1 MLTMPA
7 DASPLIPVI
16 GIDPGSVNLGVG
28 VIWYNVDTCN
38 IDATEA
44 KTYNGERMGRGSW
57 ITERS
62 GDRAGRIAA
71 HRDNLLR
78 IFNIVQPAV
87 IASESPFFNQRR
99 PQAYGALTE
108 VVCAI
113 REAVQLH
120 DSWKHLQ
127 LIDPPTVKNAV
138 GAKGNAGKEEVKEKL
153 LGLSHINYQGDVP
166 LAMLDE
172 HSIDAIAVAYCQLR
186 RLMEQLCL
194 PKPRWWDGQSLRP
207 L

>member
-7 DASPLIPVI
+7 DASPILPIV
-16 GIDPGSVNLGVG
+16 GIDPGSVSLGVG
-28 VIWYNVDTCN
+28 VIWFN
-38 IDATEA
+38 IDTNCIEMTEA
-44 KTYNGERMGRGSW
+44 KTYNGEKLGRGSW

-62 GDRAGRIAA
+62 GDRAGRIAGLK
-71 HRDNLLR
+71 DNLLR
-78 IFNIVQPAV
+78 IFNIVQPVV

-113 REAVQLH
+113 REAVE
-120 DSWKHLQ
+120 DYDRWKHLQ

-153 LGLSHINYQGDVP
+153 LGLPHINYQGEVP
-166 LAMLDE
+166 LYALDE
-172 HSIDAIAVAYCQLR
+172 HSVDAIAVAYCQLL

-194 PKPRWWDGQSLRP
+194 PKLNWWDGQSLRP